1 MATHRRLGPVLV
13 LFVVLALAG
22 AAMLSSAGAQE
33 ADPAAANVT
42 ITVGASGT
50 ATAPPDLA
58 VIDIAVEGSAAS
70 ADEAR
75 AMTAEN
81 VSAVRDAL
89 AEAGVDDEQ
98 IRTTSFFI
106 GSERDEN
113 GSRTYHATHALEL
126 QVPVDDAGAVVD
138 AAVDGGATRVD
149 GVRFTITDETRQ
161 ELREEALTSAIES
174 ARTDA
179 DVIAAAT
186 GVEIEAVRAV
196 ETGDAGGGPV
206 AFESAREGQTTF
218 DPGPVTV
225 SATVTV
231 TYDAS

>member
-106 GSERDEN
+106 GSEREEN

-196 ETGDAGGGPV
+196 ETGDTGGGPV
-206 AFESAREGQTTF
+206 VFESAREGQTTF